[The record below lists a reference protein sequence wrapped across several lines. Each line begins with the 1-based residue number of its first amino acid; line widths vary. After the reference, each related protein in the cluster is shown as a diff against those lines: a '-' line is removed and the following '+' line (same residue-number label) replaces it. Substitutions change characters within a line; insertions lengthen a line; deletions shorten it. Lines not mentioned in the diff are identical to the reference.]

1 MRPEEISRQYSALI
15 HNLCADITDPILLK
29 KIWETSDDY
38 FRTLALSIWKS
49 IGIAP
54 SAACAETYALLHLD
68 RNPSPAVPSLAQL
81 HEMIS
86 AAPTLQELTPPYLG
100 ELITLDLKA
109 LSGQE
114 LSSDD
119 RFTLENLLAQL
130 GESSD
135 THSPASLTF
144 VTNCSTLAQ
153 GLAAVLQDPC
163 PVSAFSQIENYW
175 EKFYTFCQNMGVQVT
190 PEHELELL
198 IHSMNRLT
206 EEDVERTIRL
216 VRGEESPEEEETR
229 TLLNTRNKTAMAR
242 EAAEQAAD
250 RTPTLEELLAQ
261 LHGLCGM
268 ERVKNEVQNQ
278 IARTR
283 MQKLRRERGKH
294 VDPSTLHMAF
304 LGNPGTGKTTVARLI
319 GQLYHAIGVLPQG
332 QLVEVDRSGLVAEYI
347 GHTERKTQTAINRA
361 IGGVLFVDEAYALAS
376 RGDND
381 FGQEAIEVILKNME
395 DHREDL
401 LVIVAGYPDKMKQ
414 FLHSNPG
421 LESRFKTI
429 VPFDDYTG
437 PELLEIFCSFCEKG
451 EYILTPQAW
460 EHARSYFEQMYA
472 GRGPNFGNARDVRNF
487 FDYVQDA
494 KARRE
499 FTLPPEA
506 CNDEITGEDILA
518 AVTKMTAGSRFVER
532 HI

>member
-1 MRPEEISRQYSALI
+1 MLPEEISRQYNALI
-15 HNLCADITDPILLK
+15 HKLCADITDRVLLQ

-38 FRTLALSIWKS
+38 FRALSLSIWKS
-49 IGIAP
+49 MGVAP
-54 SAACAETYALLHLD
+54 SAACAETYALLYLEG
-68 RNPSPAVPSLAQL
+68 NPSPAVPSLARL
-81 HEMIS
+81 HEMM
-86 AAPTLQELTPPYLG
+86 AVAPAMQELTPPYLG
-100 ELITLDLKA
+100 ELIALDLKA
-109 LSGQE
+109 VSEQE
-114 LSSDD
+114 SSSHDP
-119 RFTLENLLAQL
+119 FSLEDLLAQL
-130 GESSD
+130 GAASG
-135 THSPASLTF
+135 TRPPASLSF
-144 VTNCSTLAQ
+144 VTDCAALAQ

-163 PVSAFSQIENYW
+163 PVDTFGQIEDYW
-175 EKFYTFCQNMGVQVT
+175 DKFYSFCQNMGVQIA
-190 PEHELELL
+190 PEYELEMLT
-198 IHSMNRLT
+198 HSLNGLT
-206 EEDVERTIRL
+206 EKDVERTMRL
-216 VRGEESPEEEETR
+216 VRREETPEEQEVR
-229 TLLNTRNKTAMAR
+229 TLLNARNETAMVR
-242 EAAEQAAD
+242 EAAEQAAECA
-250 RTPTLEELLAQ
+250 PTLEELLAQ

-268 ERVKNEVQNQ
+268 ERVKNEVQDQ
-278 IARTR
+278 IARAR
-283 MQKLRRERGKH
+283 MQKIRRERGKH
-294 VDPSTLHMAF
+294 VDPSTMHMAF

-429 VPFDDYTG
+429 MHFDDYTG

-451 EYILTPQAW
+451 DYILTPQAW
-460 EHARSYFEQMYA
+460 EHARSYFDQMYA
-472 GRGPNFGNARDVRNF
+472 HRGPNFGNARDVRNF
-487 FDYVQDA
+487 FEYVQDA

-499 FTLPPEA
+499 FILPPEE
-506 CNDEITGEDILA
+506 CNDEITEEDILA
-518 AVTKMTAGSRFVER
+518 AATKMAAGSLDR
-532 HI
+532 

>member
-29 KIWETSDDY
+29 KIWETSDGY
-38 FRTLALSIWKS
+38 FRALALSIWKS

-68 RNPSPAVPSLAQL
+68 GNPSPSVPSLAQM
-81 HEMIS
+81 HEMIL

-100 ELITLDLKA
+100 ELIALDLKS

-114 LSSDD
+114 PSSDD
-119 RFTLENLLAQL
+119 LFTLENLLAQL
-130 GESSD
+130 GASSG

-144 VTNCSTLAQ
+144 VTDCSTLAQ

-163 PVSAFSQIENYW
+163 PASVFSQIEDYL
-175 EKFYTFCQNMGVQVT
+175 EKFYTFCQAQGVQISV
-190 PEHELELL
+190 EHELEMLT
-198 IHSMNRLT
+198 HSMNRLT
-206 EEDVERTIRL
+206 EKDVEQAMRL
-216 VRGEESPEEEETR
+216 VRREETSEEQEAR
-229 TLLNTRNKTAMAR
+229 TLLNARNETAMAR
-242 EAAEQAAD
+242 EAAEQAAESA
-250 RTPTLEELLAQ
+250 PTLEELLAQ
-261 LHGLCGM
+261 LHELCGM

-283 MQKLRRERGKH
+283 MQKIRRERGKH

-319 GQLYHAIGVLPQG
+319 GQLYHTIGVLPQG

-429 VPFDDYTG
+429 IHFDDYTG

-451 EYILTPQAW
+451 DYILTPQAR
-460 EHARSYFEQMYA
+460 EYACSYFDQMYA
-472 GRGPNFGNARDVRNF
+472 RRGPNFGNARDVRNF
-487 FDYVQDA
+487 FEYVQDA
-494 KARRE
+494 KAQRE

-506 CNDEITGEDILA
+506 CNDEITPEDVLA
-518 AVTKMTAGSRFVER
+518 AVTKMTEASLDR
-532 HI
+532 

>member
-229 TLLNTRNKTAMAR
+229 TLLNTRNETAMAR

-381 FGQEAIEVILKNME
+381 FG
-395 DHREDL
+395 
-401 LVIVAGYPDKMKQ
+401 
-414 FLHSNPG
+414 
-421 LESRFKTI
+421 
-429 VPFDDYTG
+429 
-437 PELLEIFCSFCEKG
+437 
-451 EYILTPQAW
+451 
-460 EHARSYFEQMYA
+460 
-472 GRGPNFGNARDVRNF
+472 
-487 FDYVQDA
+487 
-494 KARRE
+494 
-499 FTLPPEA
+499 
-506 CNDEITGEDILA
+506 
-518 AVTKMTAGSRFVER
+518 
-532 HI
+532 